1 MHTSA
6 LALVLGLVLALEQPP
21 PDWCFAASLVSAEST
36 AYPFDTKNANSS
48 GSCSGVMNA
57 PQPQPQ
63 PQPQPEPEPEPQ
75 DDAVS
80 A

>member
-6 LALVLGLVLALEQPP
+6 LALVLALALALALEQPP

-48 GSCSGVMNA
+48 GSCSGVMKA
-57 PQPQPQ
+57 PQPEQ
-63 PQPQPEPEPEPQ
+63 PEPQ